1 MLKFDQPSWLKE
13 AKIIQEKPFS
23 IVCRL
28 GDFHTPLSYLGS
40 ISAMMKGSALVE
52 PFETVNKEP
61 TFCQIL
67 QEKLFHVLDVV
78 NFLTETVLVM
88 KLLRHLFPAF
98 IFKDF
103 QGPEDLLMRNKTRRR
118 ACEIFHLTKMTIYQ
132 IASLSKVLHM
142 TISLKKQIY
151 SK

>member
-1 MLKFDQPSWLKE
+1 MAQRDKNYSRK
-13 AKIIQEKPFS
+13 AIS

-28 GDFHTPLSYLGS
+28 GDFHTPLSFLGS
-40 ISAMMKGSALVE
+40 ISAMMKGSGLVE

-88 KLLRHLFPAF
+88 KLLKHLFPAF

-118 ACEIFHLTKMTIYQ
+118 ACEIFHLTKMTIY
-132 IASLSKVLHM
+132 
-142 TISLKKQIY
+142 
-151 SK
+151 